1 MKKLSG
7 LSTDYEGRCGNCHK
21 FFGEGDLYC
30 RYCGTK
36 AGEGRYEPYDDIMQC
51 VYGPPPTERLH
62 TCNEC
67 GYSWKSWAMIDNERY
82 CPKCGGAVTA
92 AETGDPLFKEETGGT
107 DMSVKVYIDGQE
119 GTTGLKILER
129 FEGRNDI
136 EIIKI
141 SEELRKDPAERAR
154 LINSADYVFLCLP
167 DDASREAVSFID
179 KDNDHVRIIDA
190 STAHRTNP
198 DWAYGFPELSPA
210 HRAKIESSNRV
221 AVPGCYA
228 SGFNSIVYPLVAN
241 GIIPADYP
249 VFAYATSGYSGAGK
263 KAIAVYEGDDK
274 PFEFNSPRQ
283 YALSQA
289 HKHLPEMQKI
299 SGLTY
304 KPMFNPMVCDYF
316 SGMVVSVPIQTR
328 TLPKAYTPAE
338 IHEMYAKH
346 YAGAKLVEV
355 MPLMSADEQ
364 KSFFLA
370 SNTLSGQNKLQVFVF
385 GSDEQILLCARLD
398 NLGKGASGA
407 AVQCLN
413 IMMGID
419 ETTGLV

>member
-1 MKKLSG
+1 
-7 LSTDYEGRCGNCHK
+7 
-21 FFGEGDLYC
+21 
-30 RYCGTK
+30 
-36 AGEGRYEPYDDIMQC
+36 
-51 VYGPPPTERLH
+51 
-62 TCNEC
+62 
-67 GYSWKSWAMIDNERY
+67 MI
-82 CPKCGGAVTA
+82 
-92 AETGDPLFKEETGGT
+92 
-107 DMSVKVYIDGQE
+107 KVYIDGQE

-136 EIIKI
+136 ELIRIA
-141 SEELRKDPAERAR
+141 EEKRKDPAERAR

-167 DDASREAVSFID
+167 DEASREAVSFV
-179 KDNDHVRIIDA
+179 DNDHVRIIDA

-198 DWAYGFPELSPA
+198 GWAYGFPELSPE
-210 HRAKIESSNRV
+210 HREKIKTSNRV

-228 SGFNSIVYPLVAN
+228 SGFAAVVYPLVAN

-263 KAIAVYEGDDK
+263 KAIAVYESDDK
-274 PFEFNSPRQ
+274 PYEFNSPRQ
-283 YALSQA
+283 YALSQQ
-289 HKHLPEMQKI
+289 HKHLPEMQAV
-299 SGLTY
+299 SGLTH

-316 SGMVVSVPIQTR
+316 SGMVVSVPLQTR
-328 TLPKAYTPAE
+328 TLGRAVTAKQV
-338 IHEMYAKH
+338 HEMYEKH
-346 YAGAKLVEV
+346 YAGAKMVEV

-370 SNTLSGQNKLQVFVF
+370 SNTLSGINKLQVFVF
-385 GSDEQILLCARLD
+385 GNDEQILLCARLD

-419 ETTGLV
+419 ETVGLV

>member
-1 MKKLSG
+1 
-7 LSTDYEGRCGNCHK
+7 
-21 FFGEGDLYC
+21 
-30 RYCGTK
+30 
-36 AGEGRYEPYDDIMQC
+36 
-51 VYGPPPTERLH
+51 
-62 TCNEC
+62 
-67 GYSWKSWAMIDNERY
+67 
-82 CPKCGGAVTA
+82 
-92 AETGDPLFKEETGGT
+92 
-107 DMSVKVYIDGQE
+107 MSVKIYIDGQE
-119 GTTGLKILER
+119 GTTGLKIQER
-129 FEGRNDI
+129 FRDRKDL
-136 EIIKI
+136 EIMKI
-141 SEELRKDPAERAR
+141 SEELRKEPAERAR

-167 DDASREAVSFID
+167 DAASIEAVSFID

-210 HRAKIESSNRV
+210 HREKIISSNRV

-228 SGFNSIVYPLVAN
+228 SGFASIVYPLVNN

-283 YALSQA
+283 YALSQQ
-289 HKHLPEMQKI
+289 HKHLPEMKAV
-299 SGLTY
+299 SGLAYT
-304 KPMFNPMVCDYF
+304 PMFNPMVCDYF
-316 SGMVVSVPIQTR
+316 SGMVVSVPLQTR
-328 TLPKAYTPAE
+328 TLDKKVTAQQV
-338 IHEMYAKH
+338 HEMYAEH
-346 YAGAKLVEV
+346 YAGAKMIEV

-364 KSFFLA
+364 KAFFLA

-385 GSDEQILLCARLD
+385 GNDEQILLCSRLD

-419 ETTGLV
+419 ETTGLI